1 MKYFQKILILAAI
14 ILSATEL
21 TSAQTED
28 HPKRYFEGRRVEIK
42 IDMPATKDGINVY
55 PERNQLIDYN
65 RYGNLLKTFGIS
77 VREGDRIMITKIKVK
92 DKHIEF
98 QLGGGG
104 YGTLGDE
111 TSSSI
116 YVPAASKSRR
126 EKNLEK
132 ELKYENDERR
142 RRRIKEELDYLRRD
156 RENEDRRN
164 KAEVAEAEELA
175 KQRIDDKRLQGGSRF
190 NIRFERNLTGGDLTP
205 EAVMEALTEY
215 VEFLDAR

>member
-1 MKYFQKILILAAI
+1 
-14 ILSATEL
+14 
-21 TSAQTED
+21 
-28 HPKRYFEGRRVEIK
+28 
-42 IDMPATKDGINVY
+42 
-55 PERNQLIDYN
+55 
-65 RYGNLLKTFGIS
+65 
-77 VREGDRIMITKIKVK
+77 MITKIKVK

>member
-28 HPKRYFEGRRVEIK
+28 HLKRYFEGRRVEIK
-42 IDMPATKDGINVY
+42 IDMPATKDGINIY

-65 RYGNLLKTFGIS
+65 HYGNLLKTFGIS

-142 RRRIKEELDYLRRD
+142 RRRIKEELDYFRRD
-156 RENEDRRN
+156 RESEDRRN